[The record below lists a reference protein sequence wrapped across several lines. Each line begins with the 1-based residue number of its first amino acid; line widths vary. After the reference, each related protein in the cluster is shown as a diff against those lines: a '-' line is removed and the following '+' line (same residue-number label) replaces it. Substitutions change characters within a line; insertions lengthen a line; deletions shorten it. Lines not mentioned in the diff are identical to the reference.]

1 MDYGIAASAI
11 PKEEAALDFSP
22 ASLAAERAEGVRK

>member
-11 PKEEAALDFSP
+11 PKEEVALDIYIP
-22 ASLAAERAEGVRK
+22 SLATEGQ